1 LHPAFPGSFFGR
13 LEASLLKG
21 GAVIRLVRAIALQGS
36 IASSAHVEP
45 TASVSDLLTGGSI
58 NVEEIAVTHWHDT
71 MVDRPES
78 DDATYVTGWTV
89 SGLVVLGAI
98 VAVWVLGI

>member
-1 LHPAFPGSFFGR
+1 
-13 LEASLLKG
+13 
-21 GAVIRLVRAIALQGS
+21 
-36 IASSAHVEP
+36 
-45 TASVSDLLTGGSI
+45 
-58 NVEEIAVTHWHDT
+58 

-89 SGLVVLGAI
+89 SGIVVLGAI